1 MDKKEAINL
10 QTSERAT
17 TIHEWSPTDES
28 GRQKNS
34 QEIEHDIEETRH
46 SMDLILDALN
56 GKANPGTLYKKA
68 HDYFQS
74 AENREKVKKSFSKV
88 SNSVSNSFQ
97 RNPLPAMMIAAGAS
111 WMLWELNQP
120 SHDGNTGEQLQQ
132 FKDESSQKIQTAKQ
146 KSEENVEALQGKAG
160 EKIESAKQRAGTIA
174 SETKER
180 AGAFFDQ
187 ARHRADQYRDKAS
200 EVQSRASHT
209 YKKADTTIHNNPLLF
224 GFAAAC
230 AGIVAG
236 LLLPE
241 TRTES
246 RFAEETTPE
255 LKQKAEESASE
266 ISEIAKKI
274 PEEGISSE
282 KITRKEEK
290 AKTISETG
298 IDTKS
303 SDIKSVNSVDN
314 KAEP

>member
-10 QTSERAT
+10 ETSERAT
-17 TIHEWSPTDES
+17 TTHEWSPIDES

-56 GKANPGTLYKKA
+56 GKANPGTLYKRA

-74 AENREKVKKSFSKV
+74 TENREKVKKSFLKV

-97 RNPLPAMMIAAGAS
+97 RNPLPAMMIATGAS

-120 SHDGNTGEQLQQ
+120 SHDGKSGEQLQR
-132 FKDESSQKIQTAKQ
+132 FKDEGNQKTQAAKQ
-146 KSEENVEALQGKAG
+146 KAEENVEALQGKAG
-160 EKIESAKQRAGTIA
+160 EKIESAKQRTGTLA
-174 SETKER
+174 TEAKER
-180 AGAFFDQ
+180 AGSFFDQ
-187 ARHRADQYRDKAS
+187 ARHRSDQYRGKAS

-209 YKKADTTIHNNPLLF
+209 YKKADTTVHNNPLLF

-241 TRTES
+241 TRNES
-246 RFAEETTPE
+246 RLAEEKTPE
-255 LKQKAEESASE
+255 LKQKAEESVSE
-266 ISEIAKKI
+266 ISEMAKKI

-282 KITRKEEK
+282 KITRKEEEI
-290 AKTISETG
+290 KTITEPG
-298 IDTKS
+298 INAKNTD
-303 SDIKSVNSVDN
+303 VN
-314 KAEP
+314 KGKP